1 MNRFKSTKT
10 LSEDHP
16 PRNPKNQNKKSHP
29 HNLFHNFT
37 QFIKKKKKKK
47 KLNRFLLSS
56 FYTFLKC

>member
-37 QFIKKKKKKK
+37 QFIKKKKKN
-47 KLNRFLLSS
+47 LIDFSYPHFTHS
-56 FYTFLKC
+56 